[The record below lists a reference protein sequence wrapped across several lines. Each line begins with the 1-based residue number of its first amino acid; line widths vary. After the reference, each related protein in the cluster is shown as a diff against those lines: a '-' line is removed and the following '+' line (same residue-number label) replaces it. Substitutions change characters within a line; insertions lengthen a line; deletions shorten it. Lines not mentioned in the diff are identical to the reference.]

1 MPIIYLVQRCLS
13 QGVSFSNLEVIIIL
27 SNGTHIELMTM
38 SFFYENKCCGRES
51 VGVSWIWT
59 FLSSRSSW
67 GVRVPPELLP
77 LLLQLDVTKWP
88 TTIDR
93 QKNKYKVTTIKL
105 IKMTK
110 NKKKPWVRGEKAQW
124 CSASWRRRRRWR
136 VTWFWTRKWCI
147 WFGQQHTSLFC
158 DLFITNQIYRFMISH
173 IWNMCVHLSN
183 KRRKEVSGYIGLYSV
198 QEILWWCWLCM
209 CVHTAQINI
218 DTATF
223 EIFRYKTN
231 HWHSAAA
238 FDC

>member
-1 MPIIYLVQRCLS
+1 MSNCPGCYISFLVNFYGQNIALVVIMPIIHLVQRCLS
-13 QGVSFSNLEVIIIL
+13 QGVSFSNLEVIIFL
-27 SNGTHIELMTM
+27 SNGTHIELTTM
-38 SFFYENKCCGRES
+38 SFLMKTS
-51 VGVSWIWT
+51 VGMSCILT

-88 TTIDR
+88 TKIDR

-147 WFGQQHTSLFC
+147 WFGQQHTTLFC
-158 DLFITNQIYRFMISH
+158 DLFITNQI
-173 IWNMCVHLSN
+173 
-183 KRRKEVSGYIGLYSV
+183 
-198 QEILWWCWLCM
+198 
-209 CVHTAQINI
+209 
-218 DTATF
+218 
-223 EIFRYKTN
+223 
-231 HWHSAAA
+231 
-238 FDC
+238 